1 MPVTDASVRS
11 SWLRYF
17 LRRNYRTVIAF
28 AMLVLL
34 FIAYLVVYPG
44 RLSDQF
50 FAAWANQG
58 AGLAFVA
65 VGQTLVVL
73 TSGID
78 MSIGSIFAL
87 TNCIASVFLNG
98 DPFHILMALILILG
112 AGLCCG
118 LINGVLI
125 SYTRI
130 QPIILTIATGA
141 VYYGIA
147 LFIRPVT
154 GGSVS
159 EALSEALT
167 YNIFHIPTSLVLLF
181 GTLILFWV
189 LLKRTKLYMG
199 IYAIGSSEKSA
210 FMSGVKVRQA
220 KVAAYMFSGLF
231 AALGGLFLSLQTLT
245 GDALIGN
252 SYTLNSVAAT
262 VIGGTALAGGVGG
275 IFGSVIGSYLLR
287 TLKGLMFF
295 AGIAPMAQPL
305 FEGIVL
311 MCALSMGSIR
321 LLGMKSKIE
330 VFR

>member
-1 MPVTDASVRS
+1 MNTSIRS
-11 SWLRYF
+11 NWLRYF
-17 LRRNYRTVIAF
+17 MRRNYRAVIAVAILF
-28 AMLVLL
+28 MLLVAFL
-34 FIAYLVVYPG
+34 FIYPG
-44 RLSDQF
+44 KLSDNF
-50 FAAWANQG
+50 FSTWANQG
-58 AGLAFVA
+58 AGLAFTA

-87 TNCIASVFLNG
+87 SNCLASVFLNG
-98 DPFHILMALILILG
+98 DVSHVCLAFILVIG
-112 AGLCCG
+112 AGICCG
-118 LINGVLI
+118 LINGIVI

-141 VYYGIA
+141 IYYGIA

-159 EALSEALT
+159 EALSDALT
-167 YNIFHIPTSLVLLF
+167 YSVFHVPTSLMLIVT
-181 GTLILFWV
+181 TLVMFWA
-189 LLKRTKLYMG
+189 LMKSTKLYVG

-220 KVAAYMFSGLF
+220 KIAAYMFSGLF
-231 AALGGLFLSLQTLT
+231 ASLGGLFLSLQTLT
-245 GDALIGN
+245 GDATIGM

-262 VIGGTALAGGVGG
+262 VIGGTALSGGIGG
-275 IFGSVIGSYLLR
+275 IFGSVVGSYLLR
-287 TLKGLMFF
+287 TLKSIMFF

-305 FEGIVL
+305 FEGIIL
-311 MCALSMGSIR
+311 MCALSIGSIR

>member
-1 MPVTDASVRS
+1 MPVISTSVS
-11 SWLRYF
+11 SNWLRYF
-17 LRRNYRTVIAF
+17 LRRNYRTIIAF
-28 AMLVLL
+28 AMLVML

-44 RLSDQF
+44 RLSDYF
-50 FAAWANQG
+50 FSAWANQG
-58 AGLAFVA
+58 AGLAFAA

-98 DPFHILMALILILG
+98 DVYHILTALILILG
-112 AGLCCG
+112 AGLFCG
-118 LINGVLI
+118 LINGMLI

-167 YNIFHIPTSLVLLF
+167 YSIFHIPTSLVLLF

-189 LLKRTKLYMG
+189 LLKRTKLYIG

-220 KVAAYMFSGLF
+220 KVAAYVFSGLF
-231 AALGGLFLSLQTLT
+231 ASLGGLFLSLQTLT

-252 SYTLNSVAAT
+252 TYTLNSVAAT
-262 VIGGTALAGGVGG
+262 VIGGTALAGGTGS

-311 MCALSMGSIR
+311 ICALSIGSTR